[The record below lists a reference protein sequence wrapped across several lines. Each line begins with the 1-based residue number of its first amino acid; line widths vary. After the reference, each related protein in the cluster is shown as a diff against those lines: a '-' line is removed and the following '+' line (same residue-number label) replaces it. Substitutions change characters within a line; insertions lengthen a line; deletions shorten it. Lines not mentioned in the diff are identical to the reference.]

1 MIQSSGR
8 MKIDQMFAALAMRI
22 LSADVFK
29 AVVSRL
35 TLRFDRYAMLMFP
48 FDAPWIT
55 MSLTNLTK
63 PGKAPLSRNEAGFV
77 KGAVMV
83 PYSVAVMICARP
95 SGWFLRRPRS

>member
-63 PGKAPLSRNEAGFV
+63 PGKAPLSRQSPLGQSTATSRSR
-77 KGAVMV
+77 KTA
-83 PYSVAVMICARP
+83 P
-95 SGWFLRRPRS
+95 SPPEPPI